1 MPALPACLGLSLA
14 SGGLVVVSY
23 DCAIDGLVWL
33 KIRDNMTAAVGVLDV
48 CE

>member
-23 DCAIDGLVWL
+23 CAIDGLTYT
-33 KIRDNMTAAVGVLDV
+33 RDNMTAAVGVLDDV